1 MLDWEEFRL
10 LQWGQRVG
18 LSDGNVQNRRLNW
31 DMIKEVLRQL
41 NDLLTNTKTLK
52 ERYRLERVKTEKD
65 SPQPLSTASTLVSES
80 STDANSNLNRS
91 LWSCAPKTI
100 VQSRADIIRKTT
112 SPLKKLRWA
121 SLDQDRIRELVSQ
134 ITYFNN
140 CLQGLLES
148 AEQDFVRVGLAAL
161 LRDLVSRS
169 TDRVDLDLLRVLLDK
184 EAISGADAV
193 DAAAIL
199 KQARLLTGVDKRK
212 GEKNLTSTVQNLS
225 ASSSNIGAPPP
236 RERPKLSKL
245 SPAALIRKSPK
256 AEEKGRE
263 VATYNLVTTKK
274 IVRACVLMEWKRVD
288 KSNDQRLQKRIQEL
302 CFLMT
307 NLSDTTFHCPKFIG
321 YLKRELSGDYNAY
334 AYVWELVNLSTDT
347 NPEIEPQI
355 RPLST
360 LFDHPRRVSLS
371 ERYRIAHDLAETV
384 LQLHTAGWLH
394 KAICSDNILF
404 VERGSST
411 WENGTVHGPYITGYE
426 YSRNTFED
434 TEKFPADPTLELYQ
448 HPLSQGSGQVS
459 DVSFRKS
466 FDLYALGCV
475 LVELALW
482 QNLEKVL
489 YALGSTKAKND
500 STPSEAAANTV
511 DQETHER
518 RLVVLRGKDCL
529 LDRDKN
535 AWLMREVAFHAGEK
549 YRRVV
554 DLSFFSAAQAPS
566 STDDGTRDE
575 DDDLAELTVHTQLQI
590 VEVLGSLKVL

>member
-41 NDLLTNTKTLK
+41 NELLTNTKTLK
-52 ERYRLERVKTEKD
+52 ERYHLERVKTEKD
-65 SPQPLSTASTLVSES
+65 SPQSLSTASTFVSES

-91 LWSCAPKTI
+91 LWSCAPKTV

-169 TDRVDLDLLRVLLDK
+169 TDRVDIDLLRVLLDK

-212 GEKNLTSTVQNLS
+212 GEEDLTSTVQNIS
-225 ASSSNIGAPPP
+225 TSSPNIGAPPP

-263 VATYNLVTTKK
+263 VATYNLITAKK
-274 IVRACVLMEWKRVD
+274 IVHACVLMEWKRVD
-288 KSNDQRLQKRIQEL
+288 KNNDQRLQKRIQEL

-347 NPEIEPQI
+347 YPEIEPQI

-404 VERGSST
+404 VERGSLT

-489 YALGSTKAKND
+489 YALGSTKARND
-500 STPSEAAANTV
+500 SAPSEAAANTV
-511 DQETHER
+511 DQEAHER

-535 AWLMREVAFHAGEK
+535 TWLMREVAFHAGEK

-566 STDDGTRDE
+566 STDDGMRDE

>member
-41 NDLLTNTKTLK
+41 NELLTNTKTLK
-52 ERYRLERVKTEKD
+52 ERYHLERVRTEKD

-199 KQARLLTGVDKRK
+199 KQARLLTGVDTRK

-263 VATYNLVTTKK
+263 VATYNLVTAKK

-288 KSNDQRLQKRIQEL
+288 KNNDQRLQKRIQEL

-535 AWLMREVAFHAGEK
+535 TWLMREVAFHAGEK